1 MERAV
6 ETWAG
11 PGSFEEVLSDA
22 LGGDERAFTR
32 LWRWAQ
38 PALVRWLSVVAP
50 DSGED
55 LASDVWISVIRGL
68 GSFEGGEHA
77 FRAWFFTIARRRVID
92 ASRYRRRRPSTVSLD
107 GVDAPSPGDVLE
119 SVAGAQAVAG
129 AIAYL
134 RRLRPEQAEVVALR
148 VIGGLSVSQV
158 ATVVGR
164 SDAAVRVLCH
174 RGLRTLAEHVGS
186 DLVPQGS
193 P

>member
-6 ETWAG
+6 ETWG
-11 PGSFEEVLSDA
+11 GTGSFEEVLSDA
-22 LGGDERAFTR
+22 LGGDERAFAR
-32 LWRWAQ
+32 LWRWAH
-38 PALVRWLSVVAP
+38 PALVRWLRVVAP

-68 GSFEGGEHA
+68 DSFQGGEQA

-92 ASRYRRRRPSTVSLD
+92 ASRYRRRRPVTVSLD
-107 GVDAPSPGDVLE
+107 GVDAHSPGDVLE
-119 SVAGAQAVAG
+119 SVAGDDAVAG

-134 RRLRPEQAEVVALR
+134 RRLHPDQAEVVALR

-158 ATVVGR
+158 AAVVGR

-174 RGLRTLAEHVGS
+174 RGLRTLAEHVDD
-186 DLVPQGS
+186 DLVPERS
-193 P
+193 A